1 MAELELDME
10 IARVDRVVWIKRVS
24 CVSTTVLIRLFSV
37 KFIDYW
43 IQHSRRQTV
52 NITYVFQY
60 LHTHHSAVKTTH
72 NCMCIYVRKFTMRG
86 CF

>member
-1 MAELELDME
+1 M
-10 IARVDRVVWIKRVS
+10 VWIQRVS

-60 LHTHHSAVKTTH
+60 LHKHRSAVNTMQHITV
-72 NCMCIYVRKFTMRG
+72 CVFMFVGPMCIYVRKFTMRG

>member
-1 MAELELDME
+1 M
-10 IARVDRVVWIKRVS
+10 VWIKRVS

-60 LHTHHSAVKTTH
+60 LHKYRSAVKTTH
-72 NCMCIYVRKFTMRG
+72 NCIIIIMAEMAVVWVFM
-86 CF
+86 FVS